1 MSLVARHLE
10 ANGLPTIVVGA
21 ARDIVEECGVP
32 RFLFSDFPLGNPCGR
47 PWDPGMQRSIVGFA
61 LDLLE
66 RATLP
71 RTTVQTP
78 FRWSN
83 DDDSWKARYSRVDPA
98 TAEKLHRAGDARR
111 ARQRAA
117 KREGRARTT

>member
-32 RFLFSDFPLGNPCGR
+32 RFLFSDFPLGNPFGR
-47 PWDPGMQRSIVGFA
+47 PWDASEHRQIAEHA

-66 RATLP
+66 SARLP

-78 FRWSN
+78 LVW
-83 DDDSWKARYSRVDPA
+83 DGDGTWKEAYARVDPKR
-98 TAEKLHRAGDARR
+98 AEELQRAGVERR
-111 ARQRAA
+111 SSQEHA
-117 KREGRARTT
+117 KVTGRARAT